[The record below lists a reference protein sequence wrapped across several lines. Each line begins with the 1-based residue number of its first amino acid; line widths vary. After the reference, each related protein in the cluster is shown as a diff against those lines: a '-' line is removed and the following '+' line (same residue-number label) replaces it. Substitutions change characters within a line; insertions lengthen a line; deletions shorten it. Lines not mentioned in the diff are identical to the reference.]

1 MARLPVPNSDD
12 DIWGNILNDYLLES
26 HKTDGTLKDNAVTT
40 DSVTNTSITEP
51 KLAAPVQSKLN
62 AGVADATALV
72 KGQIRLTG
80 DLGGTATSPTVPGLA
95 NKANTTHSHL
105 ISDITSLQ
113 TTLDEKA
120 TDATVVKLTGNQT
133 IAGTKTFS
141 SAPVVPDASF
151 TIAKT
156 SGLQGALDLK
166 APLASPAL
174 TGTPTAPT
182 ATAGT
187 NTTQVATTA
196 FVNAEIAADVP
207 AASDTVAGRVERATD
222 AEVTTGTDTTRYV
235 TPKQVA
241 DRLATKA
248 NTTHS
253 HLISDVTNL
262 QTTLD
267 GKENVANKSTATG
280 LGTSNTLYPTQNA
293 VKTYADAIKTG
304 AVGVVVHGSVAS
316 TARPTGYGVVQWIG
330 SVEPLNATVHDI
342 WWSAN

>member
-62 AGVADATALV
+62 AGVADATGLV

-141 SAPVVPDASF
+141 SAPVVPDAS
-151 TIAKT
+151 
-156 SGLQGALDLK
+156 
-166 APLASPAL
+166 
-174 TGTPTAPT
+174 
-182 ATAGT
+182 
-187 NTTQVATTA
+187 
-196 FVNAEIAADVP
+196 
-207 AASDTVAGRVERATD
+207 
-222 AEVTTGTDTTRYV
+222 
-235 TPKQVA
+235 
-241 DRLATKA
+241 
-248 NTTHS
+248 
-253 HLISDVTNL
+253 
-262 QTTLD
+262 
-267 GKENVANKSTATG
+267 
-280 LGTSNTLYPTQNA
+280 
-293 VKTYADAIKTG
+293 
-304 AVGVVVHGSVAS
+304 
-316 TARPTGYGVVQWIG
+316 
-330 SVEPLNATVHDI
+330 
-342 WWSAN
+342 